1 MVEQLA
7 IVSQGGTWLVVDVEV
22 GGTVVAM
29 ASCVCVCVCVG
40 GGRDRFLR
48 SKCQSAH
55 INRRAQVLYVDT
67 HTPVSILQLGW
78 VTLKSGYPTALVQ

>member
-29 ASCVCVCVCVG
+29 ASCVCVG
-40 GGRDRFLR
+40 GGGKGQIFTKQM
-48 SKCQSAH
+48 SKCT
-55 INRRAQVLYVDT
+55 Y
-67 HTPVSILQLGW
+67 
-78 VTLKSGYPTALVQ
+78 K